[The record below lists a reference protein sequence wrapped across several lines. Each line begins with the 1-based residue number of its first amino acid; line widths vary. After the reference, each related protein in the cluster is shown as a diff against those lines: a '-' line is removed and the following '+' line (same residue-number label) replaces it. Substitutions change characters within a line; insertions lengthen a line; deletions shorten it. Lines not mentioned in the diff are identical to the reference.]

1 MSKPIRS
8 RPGWS
13 FMKSLQPQCLRFVQ
27 RRKRE
32 AGATPEAIS
41 PYPRPGRNLTDQ
53 HKSLK
58 EQHNSDIIKYL
69 SLICTVHV
77 CICLMHI
84 NLSNVA
90 QYFLLNLLL
99 CLPGSLCGLHTQRM
113 LKSKPVMPLNSQH
126 CWATPV
132 TPGKPHFSSSLQQLP
147 TATEHFTAQGTAS
160 WLIRLNYLLN
170 SLIST
175 LLVKDH
181 ACNIN

>member
-1 MSKPIRS
+1 
-8 RPGWS
+8 
-13 FMKSLQPQCLRFVQ
+13 MKSLWLQCLLFAQ

-58 EQHNSDIIKYL
+58 EHHNSDIIKYL

-77 CICLMHI
+77 CICLVYI

-90 QYFLLNLLL
+90 EYFLLNS
-99 CLPGSLCGLHTQRM
+99 LPGSLCGLHTQGM
-113 LKSKPVMPLNSQH
+113 LKSKPVMPLNSQR
-126 CWATPV
+126 CRATPV

-147 TATEHFTAQGTAS
+147 TTTEHRATTTEHRATTSQHREQPPGSSGWTT
-160 WLIRLNYLLN
+160 Y
-170 SLIST
+170 
-175 LLVKDH
+175 
-181 ACNIN
+181 